1 MAITIHG
8 VSGKASAPQLHQA
21 CRLALNRMGSCMKVV
36 IVAFLVPV
44 ALVAIAAVRSGG
56 GFAGVWSAC
65 RREPSLFCVQL
76 LYALCGVFIIAC
88 AISVAGALVRWLL
101 RWMKILP
108 DEPIRFRA
116 TEGMI
121 VGLVVV
127 GFALGF
133 ASRDTFYS
141 PHADSEIEFRRFS
154 WIEAPLGFGGGSSCF
169 ALVAITFRDNAGHAA
184 TNRCSEM
191 KVDYPG
197 QLPERVIHWSTQ
209 GPPRAYVD
217 LASTETYLFFP
228 DDIDTGS
235 EEPPEQAIEAYL
247 RGEPVEAV
255 NQIMRAGQGRNEPD

>member
-1 MAITIHG
+1 M
-8 VSGKASAPQLHQA
+8 KD
-21 CRLALNRMGSCMKVV
+21 ALLVG
-36 IVAFLVPV
+36 LVP
-44 ALVAIAAVRSGG
+44 ATLVAIAAARSGG

-65 RREPSLFCVQL
+65 RSEPLLFALQL
-76 LYALCGVFIIAC
+76 VYALSGVLVIAC
-88 AISVAGALVRWLL
+88 AISVAGAFVRWLL
-101 RWMKILP
+101 RGMKILP

-116 TEGMI
+116 TEGMV

-141 PHADSEIEFRRFS
+141 PGSDSEIEFRRLS
-154 WIEAPLGFGGGSSCF
+154 WIEDPIGCGGGSSCF
-169 ALVAITFRDNAGHAA
+169 ALVAITFRDEAGHAA
-184 TNRCSEM
+184 THRCSEM

-217 LASTETYLFFP
+217 LASTYTYLFFP
-228 DDIDTGS
+228 DDLDAGG
-235 EEPPEQAIEAYL
+235 EEPPEEAIAAYL

-255 NQIMRAGQGRNEPD
+255 SQMIREARATP